1 MKQLLGVLV
10 ASLLATGAVA
20 RTSSTT
26 IVQHAEGGKVTTT
39 TSALGPVREVPR
51 REHIAVVRPD
61 RVVLPARCP
70 PGLAKKN
77 NGCLPPGIAKRHDS
91 YPPVS
96 QHQRVIRQE
105 RISSR

>member
-10 ASLLATGAVA
+10 ASLLATGAMA

-51 REHIAVVRPD
+51 REHIAVVPD